1 MYTIVRSTL
10 TAAIIIALASI
21 TGCATLSDK
30 IQSGSSSASEQRAK
44 NEATMPHCPRPI
56 GSAAIV
62 EPDHNWWQQIQLQS
76 PEALIKLF
84 VLKSGCFTIVD
95 RGRGFA
101 LAERER
107 ALASNGDLRRGS
119 NIGKGQVKAADFL
132 ITPDIVS
139 DNNNAGGNAVGALLG
154 TLVPGI
160 GGIIASNL
168 SLSEKSADVT
178 LSVTDTR
185 SSEEVAM
192 TEGKASKTDI
202 GFGVGGG
209 ILAGS
214 ALGGAGVSSYANTAI
229 GQVVAMAYLDAF
241 RKMVTQL
248 GGLSP
253 NTTVAATASPQRQT
267 ATMAR
272 MGHLFY
278 GPSVSS
284 GIIRV
289 LPAGIVIYPDGKKS
303 GVWEEVTD
311 SSGKR
316 GWVSTRMLQQ

>member
-1 MYTIVRSTL
+1 MHTIIRSTL
-10 TAAIIIALASI
+10 TVAIIIALASI
-21 TGCATLSDK
+21 TGCATLSEK

-84 VLKSGCFTIVD
+84 VVKSGCFTIVD

-139 DNNNAGGNAVGALLG
+139 NNNNAGGNAVGALLG
-154 TLVPGI
+154 AFVPGI

-168 SLSEKSADVT
+168 TLSEKSADVT

-192 TEGKASKTDI
+192 TEGRASKTDI

-209 ILAGS
+209 ILTGG
-214 ALGGAGVSSYANTAI
+214 ALGGAGVSSYANTAL

-253 NTTVAATASPQRQT
+253 DTTVTTAPPQRQT

-278 GPSVSS
+278 GPSEKS

-289 LPAGIVIYPDGKKS
+289 LPAGTVIYPDGKKS

-311 SSGKR
+311 SSGQK
-316 GWVSTRMLQQ
+316 GWVSTRMLQ